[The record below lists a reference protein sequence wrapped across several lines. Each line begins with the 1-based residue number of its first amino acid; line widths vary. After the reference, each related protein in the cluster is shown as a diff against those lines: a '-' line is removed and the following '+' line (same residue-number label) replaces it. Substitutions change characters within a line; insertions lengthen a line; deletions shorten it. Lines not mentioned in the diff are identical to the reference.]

1 MSNPQTKDL
10 RNQTVGDL
18 EYRVDELRTELF
30 NLRLKNTTKEENN
43 TAQLRHARRSLARVL
58 TILAEKR
65 AQA

>member
-1 MSNPQTKDL
+1 MSKTNDL
-10 RNQTVGDL
+10 RNQTVADL

-30 NLRLKNTTKEENN
+30 NLRLKNTTKEETN
-43 TAQLRHARRSLARVL
+43 TATLRHTRRDLARVL